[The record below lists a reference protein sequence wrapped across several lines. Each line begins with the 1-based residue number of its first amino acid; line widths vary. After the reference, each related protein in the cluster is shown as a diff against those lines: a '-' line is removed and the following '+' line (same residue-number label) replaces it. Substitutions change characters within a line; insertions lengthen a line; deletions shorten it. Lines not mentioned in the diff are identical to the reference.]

1 MSFKNVNSQNEI
13 VKRTEN
19 LFNSLQKNTNSI
31 FYLAGNTITKT
42 LINKASRSVFEKDR
56 LFVDL
61 YKQIEDKK
69 KFKNSDLLPIT
80 TPFYESKSNVDH
92 STLFSI
98 SKPFELLHGDIA
110 DTRFLAKSAVDPK
123 YCLLLVDLF
132 TSKVYIYPMKNRS
145 LLAKKLKLFYDDI
158 QSKRSGLMKLQTD
171 LEFKQNEIK
180 KLNQEYDVEM
190 FHTRVR
196 GGKAFAAEQKI
207 GQFKKLLLKGKRLE
221 KESRKRL
228 KPLQLISNVTKNM
241 NNTISTKYGMTPEAV
256 EQKSLAKDGEYF
268 TEVYDFLK
276 VRKIG
281 TNQARNLKY
290 DLKKDRRKK
299 QLRSPLNLGEKV
311 LILAE
316 RIKKKDAPGFLFK
329 ASTENRPFFNREHI
343 FTIIKRN
350 KLDDGSYLYWLAEEG
365 RKVEGRFLREE
376 LFALNN
382 QFLK

>member
-1 MSFKNVNSQNEI
+1 MNFKNENSQNELI
-13 VKRTEN
+13 KRTEN

-42 LINKASRSVFEKDR
+42 LINKASKSVFAKDQ
-56 LFVDL
+56 LFENL
-61 YKQIEDKK
+61 YKQLEDKT
-69 KFKNSDLLPIT
+69 KFKNTNLLPIT

-123 YCLLLVDLF
+123 YCLLMVDLF
-132 TSKVYIYPMKNRS
+132 TSKVYVYPMKNRS

-158 QSKRSGLMKLQTD
+158 QKKRTGLMRLQTD
-171 LEFKQNEIK
+171 LEFKQNEIL
-180 KLNQEYDVEM
+180 KLNNDYDVEM
-190 FHTRVR
+190 FHTKVR

-221 KESRKRL
+221 KESKKRL
-228 KPLQLISNVTKNM
+228 KPLQLIANVTKNM
-241 NNTISTKYGMTPEAV
+241 NNIISTKYGMAPEVV
-256 EQKSLAKDGEYF
+256 EQKSLGKNGSYF
-268 TEVYDFLK
+268 KEVYDFLRI
-276 VRKIG
+276 RKIG
-281 TNQARNLKY
+281 TNRARNLKY

-299 QLRSPLNLGEKV
+299 QLRSPLNLDEKV
-311 LILAE
+311 LVLVE
-316 RIKKKDAPGFLFK
+316 RIRKKDAPGSLFK

-343 FTIIKRN
+343 FTIYKRS
-350 KLDDGSYLYWLAEEG
+350 KLNDGSYLYWLTENG
-365 RKVEGRFLREE
+365 RKIEGRFIRQE

-382 QFLK
+382 QFAK

>member
-1 MSFKNVNSQNEI
+1 MTSDNLNSQNEI

-69 KFKNSDLLPIT
+69 KFKKSDLLPIT

-132 TSKVYIYPMKNRS
+132 TSKVYIYPMKTRS

-158 QSKRSGLMKLQTD
+158 QGKRNGLMKLQTD

-180 KLNQEYDVEM
+180 KINEEYDVEM
-190 FHTRVR
+190 FHTKVR

-221 KESRKRL
+221 KEGRKRL

-241 NNTISTKYGMTPEAV
+241 NNTISTKYGMTPESI
-256 EQKSLAKDGEYF
+256 EQKSLANDGDYF
-268 TEVYDFLK
+268 TEVYDFLR

-281 TNQARNLKY
+281 TQQARNMKY

-299 QLRSPLNLGEKV
+299 QLRSPLNIGEKV

-343 FTIIKRN
+343 FTIIKRS
-350 KLDDGSYLYWLAEEG
+350 KLNDGSYLYWLAEEG
-365 RKVEGRFLREE
+365 RKIEGRFLREE
-376 LFALNN
+376 IFALNN
-382 QFLK
+382 QFVK

>member
-1 MSFKNVNSQNEI
+1 MTSDNLNSQNEI

-158 QSKRSGLMKLQTD
+158 QGKRNGLMKLQTD

-180 KLNQEYDVEM
+180 KINEEYDVEM
-190 FHTRVR
+190 FHTKVR

-221 KESRKRL
+221 KEGRKRL
-228 KPLQLISNVTKNM
+228 RPLQLISNVTKNM
-241 NNTISTKYGMTPEAV
+241 NNTISTKYGMTPESI
-256 EQKSLAKDGEYF
+256 EQKSLANDGDYF
-268 TEVYDFLK
+268 TEVYDFLR

-281 TNQARNLKY
+281 TQQARNMKY
-290 DLKKDRRKK
+290 DLRKDRRKK
-299 QLRSPLNLGEKV
+299 QLRSPLNIGEQV

-343 FTIIKRN
+343 FTIIKRS
-350 KLDDGSYLYWLAEEG
+350 KLNDGSYLYWLAEEG
-365 RKVEGRFLREE
+365 RKIEGRFLREE
-376 LFALNN
+376 IFALNN
-382 QFLK
+382 QFVK

>member
-1 MSFKNVNSQNEI
+1 MSFKNINSQNEI

-158 QSKRSGLMKLQTD
+158 QSKRSGLLKLQTD

-180 KLNQEYDVEM
+180 KLNEEYDVEM

-221 KESRKRL
+221 KESGKRL

-256 EQKSLAKDGEYF
+256 EERSLAKDGEYF
-268 TEVYDFLK
+268 TEVYDFLR

-290 DLKKDRRKK
+290 DLKKDKRKK

-329 ASTENRPFFNREHI
+329 ASTENQPFFNREHI

-350 KLDDGSYLYWLAEEG
+350 KLEDGSYLYWLAEEG

>member
-180 KLNQEYDVEM
+180 KLNEEYDVEM

-221 KESRKRL
+221 KESGKRL

-241 NNTISTKYGMTPEAV
+241 NDTISTKYGMAPEAV
-256 EQKSLAKDGEYF
+256 EQKNLAKDGEYF
-268 TEVYDFLK
+268 TEVYDFMR

-299 QLRSPLNLGEKV
+299 QLRSPLNLSEKV

>member
-158 QSKRSGLMKLQTD
+158 QSKRNGLMKLQTD

-221 KESRKRL
+221 KESGKRL

-241 NNTISTKYGMTPEAV
+241 NDTISTKYGMAPEAV

-268 TEVYDFLK
+268 TEVYDFMR

-299 QLRSPLNLGEKV
+299 QLRSPLNLSEKV

-350 KLDDGSYLYWLAEEG
+350 KLNDGSYLYWLAEEG

>member
-1 MSFKNVNSQNEI
+1 MNFKNENSQDELI
-13 VKRTEN
+13 KRTEN

-42 LINKASRSVFEKDR
+42 LINKASKSVFAKDQ
-56 LFVDL
+56 LFVNL
-61 YKQIEDKK
+61 YKQLEDKT
-69 KFKNSDLLPIT
+69 KFKNTNLLPIT

-123 YCLLLVDLF
+123 YCLLMVDLF

-158 QSKRSGLMKLQTD
+158 QKKRTGLMRLQTD
-171 LEFKQNEIK
+171 LEFKQNEIL
-180 KLNQEYDVEM
+180 KLNNDYDVEM
-190 FHTRVR
+190 FHTKVR

-221 KESRKRL
+221 KESKKRL
-228 KPLQLISNVTKNM
+228 KPLQLIANVTKNM
-241 NNTISTKYGMTPEAV
+241 NNIISTKYGMAPEVV
-256 EQKSLAKDGEYF
+256 EQKSLGKNGSYF
-268 TEVYDFLK
+268 KEVYDFLRI
-276 VRKIG
+276 RKIG
-281 TNQARNLKY
+281 TNQARNLKFN
-290 DLKKDRRKK
+290 LKKDRRKK
-299 QLRSPLNLGEKV
+299 QLRSPLNLDEKV
-311 LILAE
+311 LVLAE
-316 RIKKKDAPGFLFK
+316 RIRKKDAPGSLFK

-343 FTIIKRN
+343 FTIYKRS
-350 KLDDGSYLYWLAEEG
+350 KLNDGSYLYWLTENG
-365 RKVEGRFLREE
+365 RKIEGRFIRQE

-382 QFLK
+382 QFVK

>member
-1 MSFKNVNSQNEI
+1 MISDNLNSQNEI

-158 QSKRSGLMKLQTD
+158 QSKRSGLLKLQTD

-180 KLNQEYDVEM
+180 KLNEEYDVEM

-221 KESRKRL
+221 KESGKRL

-268 TEVYDFLK
+268 TEVYDFMR

-299 QLRSPLNLGEKV
+299 QLRSPLNLSEKV

-350 KLDDGSYLYWLAEEG
+350 KLQDGSYLYWLAEEG

>member
-31 FYLAGNTITKT
+31 FYLAGNAITKT

-92 STLFSI
+92 STLFNI

-158 QSKRSGLMKLQTD
+158 QSKRNGLMKLQTD

-221 KESRKRL
+221 KESGKRL

-241 NNTISTKYGMTPEAV
+241 NDTISTKYGMAPEAV

-350 KLDDGSYLYWLAEEG
+350 KLQDGSYLYWLAEER

>member
-1 MSFKNVNSQNEI
+1 MSFKNINSQNEI

-31 FYLAGNTITKT
+31 FYLAGNAITKT

-61 YKQIEDKK
+61 YKQIKNKK

-110 DTRFLAKSAVDPK
+110 DTRSLAKSAVDPK

-158 QSKRSGLMKLQTD
+158 QSKRNGLMKLQTD

-221 KESRKRL
+221 KESGKRL

-241 NNTISTKYGMTPEAV
+241 NDTISTKYGMAPEAV

-268 TEVYDFLK
+268 TEVYDFMR

-299 QLRSPLNLGEKV
+299 QLRSPLNLSEKV

-350 KLDDGSYLYWLAEEG
+350 KLQDGSYLYWLAEEG

>member
-1 MSFKNVNSQNEI
+1 MTSNNLHSQNEI

-158 QSKRSGLMKLQTD
+158 QSKRDGLMKLQTD

-180 KLNQEYDVEM
+180 KINEEYDVEM
-190 FHTRVR
+190 FHTKVR

-207 GQFKKLLLKGKRLE
+207 GQFKKLLLKGKRLA
-221 KESRKRL
+221 KESGKRL
-228 KPLQLISNVTKNM
+228 RPLQLISNVTKNM
-241 NNTISTKYGMTPEAV
+241 NNTISTKYGMTPESI
-256 EQKSLAKDGEYF
+256 EHKSLANDGDYF
-268 TEVYDFLK
+268 TEVYDFLR

-281 TNQARNLKY
+281 TQQARNMKY

-299 QLRSPLNLGEKV
+299 QLRSPLNIGEKV

-343 FTIIKRN
+343 FTIIKRS
-350 KLDDGSYLYWLAEEG
+350 KLNDGSYLYWLAEEG
-365 RKVEGRFLREE
+365 RKIEGRFLREE
-376 LFALNN
+376 IFALNN
-382 QFLK
+382 QFVK